1 MDQNKIETKRLKE
14 ILNSFRGKKVLIF
27 GDIMVDRYIW
37 GTVSRISPE
46 APVPIV
52 NITRESYTLGGATN
66 VLNNI
71 YALGG
76 EVYLAGVIGNDD
88 MGKTVFSEI
97 KKMNIGVE
105 GIIMDNDRPTTLK
118 TRIIAHNQQVV
129 RLDRE
134 KKDKVK
140 DNIKNKIIK
149 YLDNIIKK
157 ADIIVISDYA
167 KGVVTPE
174 LIKYIINLAKNYGR
188 NILVDPQVDHFHS
201 YHGVTCL
208 TPNHHEAGFAAGI
221 PIVDEKTLDLAA
233 KKLIKELNCKG
244 ILITQGEDGMS
255 YFGNNGDYFHIP
267 AMAREVFDVTG
278 AGDTVI
284 SAFSLALASGASMYE
299 SAYIGNLAAGIVIGK
314 VGTAVTTIKE
324 ILHEVEVE
332 RVGWEK

>member
-1 MDQNKIETKRLKE
+1 MNKNKIDTERIKK
-14 ILNSFRGKKVLIF
+14 ILNSFSGKKVLVF
-27 GDIMVDRYIW
+27 GDIMVDKYIW
-37 GTVSRISPE
+37 GSVNRISPE

-52 NITRESYTLGGATN
+52 NISRESYTLGGATN
-66 VLNNI
+66 VVNNI
-71 YALGG
+71 HALGG
-76 EVYLAGVIGNDD
+76 KVYLSGVVGNDD
-88 MGKTVFSEI
+88 IGKTVFSEMG
-97 KKMNIGVE
+97 KKDINTD
-105 GIIMDNDRPTTLK
+105 GIIIDNERPTTLK

-140 DNIKNKIIK
+140 DNIRDKLLFYINNAVKTI
-149 YLDNIIKK
+149 
-157 ADIIVISDYA
+157 DIIIISDYA

-174 LIKYIINLAKNYGR
+174 LIKDIIALGKKHNK

-201 YHGVTCL
+201 YQEVTCL

-221 PIVDEKTLDLAA
+221 PIVDKITLKLAA
-233 KKLIKELNCKG
+233 NKLLTELNCKG

-255 YFGNNGDYFHIP
+255 YFGNDKEYFHIP
-267 AMAREVFDVTG
+267 AMAKEVFDVTG

-284 SAFSLALASGASMYE
+284 SALSLSLASGASTFE

-314 VGTAVTTIKE
+314 VGTATLTTKE
-324 ILHEVEVE
+324 ILHEIEIE